1 MAIESPEL
9 VNSLANCLGNTV
21 VFYFK
26 AHGHHWNVQ
35 GSDFSEFHSF
45 FEAIYEDVYEA
56 IDPMAE
62 NLRKLGAPAPY
73 KLAEFARLSD
83 IKDGDIGVNAMSMV
97 QDLLDNNEILIKCLK
112 ETFDVTQTVNE
123 QGIANF
129 IAERIDMHEKW
140 RWQLSSYLVSPS
152 ASAFGI

>member
-1 MAIESPEL
+1 MAIKSPEL

-35 GSDFSEFHSF
+35 GNDFAQFHSF
-45 FEAIYEDVYEA
+45 FEEIYEDVYEA
-56 IDPMAE
+56 IDPLAE
-62 NLRKLGAPAPY
+62 NMRKLGSSAPY
-73 KLAEFARLSD
+73 KLSEFARLAD
-83 IKDGDIGVNAMSMV
+83 IQDSEVGINAMSMC
-97 QDLLDNNEILIKCLK
+97 QDLYENNEILINCLK
-112 ETFDVTQTVNE
+112 ETFTVTQTANE

-140 RWQLSSYLVSPS
+140 SWQLSSFLSSS
-152 ASAFGI
+152 ADNSLDI